1 MAVGLGKQ
9 TIAEFVGDAATVD
22 LLRQYGVNFAQGYHI
37 GKPRPLVEMHMPPT
51 PGGPDGANGSRTPVG
66 EADFLWPDNHPGALR
81 TVVA

>member
-37 GKPRPLVEMHMPPT
+37 GKPRPLLEMHTPPT
-51 PGGPDGANGSRTPVG
+51 PEELTA
-66 EADFLWPDNHPGALR
+66 
-81 TVVA
+81 